1 MTYLHT
7 ALFIIHLV
15 FGSAALILFWV
26 PLFTKKGQLN
36 HVKFGRIYKFAMY
49 VVAIGGFVMSALVI
63 SMPQVIKADMIAQS
77 SNPERMV
84 EVIRIF
90 WAYLLYLS
98 ILSFTVTRHAV
109 AVIHCKEDRKKLR
122 RFGYLGPIIA
132 LLLGAPLMIYFGI
145 SGGRTLHLI
154 FGILGLLL
162 AVSMLRYCLKAKVA
176 RRQWVLEHI
185 GSFIGSGI
193 GAYTAFLAFGGRTLF
208 EGLGYWQLVFWIA
221 PGVVGSIASAI
232 LCRKYAKIFQ
242 VTSEDVGAKPA
253 GA

>member
-1 MTYLHT
+1 MILAAYIVSGFCVASFYAWRLLCGDNTKYNR
-7 ALFIIHLV
+7 
-15 FGSAALILFWV
+15 AAL
-26 PLFTKKGQLN
+26 
-36 HVKFGRIYKFAMY
+36 
-49 VVAIGGFVMSALVI
+49 S
-63 SMPQVIKADMIAQS
+63 
-77 SNPERMV
+77 
-84 EVIRIF
+84 
-90 WAYLLYLS
+90 
-98 ILSFTVTRHAV
+98 
-109 AVIHCKEDRKKLR
+109 
-122 RFGYLGPIIA
+122 
-132 LLLGAPLMIYFGI
+132 
-145 SGGRTLHLI
+145 
-154 FGILGLLL
+154 LGLLL